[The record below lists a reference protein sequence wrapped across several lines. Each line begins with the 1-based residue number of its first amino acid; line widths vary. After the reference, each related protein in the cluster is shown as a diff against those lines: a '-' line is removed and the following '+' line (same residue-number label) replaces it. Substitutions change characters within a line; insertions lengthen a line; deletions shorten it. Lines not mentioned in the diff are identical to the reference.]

1 VISRPVLHATAFPD
15 IRTVFL
21 LAVLS
26 LWLAAPAS
34 AQVTVVPDLDGMK
47 PVIPEIESLLAE
59 SFGQSP
65 TERKETK
72 NAPAAE
78 PDWARFEDTTALD
91 LLKRLAPQRTV
102 AGHELYD
109 VENPPHS
116 LRFYLY
122 PYYIVTGL
130 PRDLVDGFFGGMNF
144 IPPFNLL
151 FTGVMYEIVP
161 TQMLMRHSKD
171 RHGLWGRSNAN
182 GHGWVDAE
190 NGWGFFSCYHALEF
204 RPVNEEKLEAQ
215 TAANQNL
222 AHKVREKND
231 SITQHNER
239 VDTLRTEYFEVTTK
253 FYQAG
258 NYREVVRR
266 LLPYV
271 QIDLRSGH
279 SKAMLAGAYAG
290 LLCQNVPEHAWVSDQ
305 LLDLLSTCSKSTLVQ
320 VKRELAFMKKA
331 FPTRTE
337 PALYLTQ
344 LDVLMNSYAQARSE
358 AEYLL
363 SLDPRNPL
371 YLRLRV
377 EAALASEKPEWIEPA
392 LAELAAQMGADSEIV
407 RHAQGRL
414 AFVKQDY
421 DQAAT
426 LYRQLTQDAPD
437 NARYHYLLGMTWVE
451 RASLTGSYNR
461 AEAVKSLK
469 KAVRKARTDE
479 EKTFYQKVCTVA
491 ESLDIPL

>member
-1 VISRPVLHATAFPD
+1 MPLSRLA
-15 IRTVFL
+15 VFSGARSTIL

-26 LWLAAPAS
+26 LWLAAPVG
-34 AQVTVVPDLDGMK
+34 AQEAVVPDLDGMK

-59 SFGQSP
+59 SLGQSP
-65 TERKETK
+65 VERKKSEK
-72 NAPAAE
+72 EAAE
-78 PDWARFEDTTALD
+78 PAWARFEDTTGLD
-91 LLKRLAPQRTV
+91 LLKRLTPQRTV
-102 AGHELYD
+102 EGRELYD
-109 VENPPHS
+109 VENPPRR
-116 LRFYLY
+116 LRLYLY

-130 PRDLVDGFFGGMNF
+130 PRDLVDGFFGSMNF
-144 IPPFNLL
+144 VPPFNLL
-151 FTGVMYEIVP
+151 FTGAMYEIVP
-161 TQMLMRHSKD
+161 TQFLMRHSTD
-171 RHGLWGRSNAN
+171 RHGLWGRSNAQ

-190 NGWGFFSCYHALEF
+190 NGWGFFSCLHALEF
-204 RPVNEEKLEAQ
+204 RPVNAKKLEAQ
-215 TAANQNL
+215 TSANQEL
-222 AHKVREKND
+222 ARKINEKN
-231 SITQHNER
+231 SVINLHNER
-239 VDTLRTEYFEVTTK
+239 VDALRTEYFEVTTQ

-266 LLPYV
+266 LIPYV
-271 QIDLRSGH
+271 QIDLRSGL
-279 SKAMLAGAYAG
+279 SKAMLAGAYGG
-290 LLCQNVPEHAWVSDQ
+290 LLCQDIPERAWVSEQ
-305 LLDLLSTCSKSTLVQ
+305 LSTLLSTCSKSTLVQ
-320 VKRELAFMKKA
+320 VKRELAFMKKT

-344 LDVLMNSYAQARSE
+344 IDVLMNSYAQALSE

-363 SLDPRNPL
+363 TLDAQNPL

-392 LAELAAQMGADSEIV
+392 IAALAAQLGADSEIV

-421 DQAAT
+421 DQVAT
-426 LYRQLTQDAPD
+426 LYKQLTQEAPD
-437 NARYHYLLGMTWVE
+437 NARYHYLLGMMWVE

-461 AEAVKSLK
+461 PEAVKSLK

-479 EKTFYQKVCTVA
+479 EEDFYRKVCTVA